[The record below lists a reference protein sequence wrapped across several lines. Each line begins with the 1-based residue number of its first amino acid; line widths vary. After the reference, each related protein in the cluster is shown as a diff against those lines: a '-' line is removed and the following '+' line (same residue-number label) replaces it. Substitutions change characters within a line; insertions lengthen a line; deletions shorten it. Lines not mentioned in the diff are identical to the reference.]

1 MHLINND
8 DIPLEISVQDDSKAI
23 QAAGWDLTV
32 TPSQATLQPNEK
44 LPLDISVEAMRPGQL
59 SRPIKIKCKH
69 KSEPLLLYVK
79 ALAHA
84 MVVEVILED
93 QLGKTQSLY
102 SDQINHIKFDTVEL
116 HENAIRTIHIVNL
129 SEHFVEYAWEKRSSD
144 SRSKVPITI
153 DPMTAIIPANERFS
167 TVMCFNPQKLGELPQ
182 TSYALKISHGETY
195 NIELSGQA
203 VNPGVHFSFMKKN
216 FGPTFIHR

>member
-1 MHLINND
+1 MINND

-23 QAAGWDLTV
+23 QAAGWDLSV
-32 TPSQATLQPNEK
+32 TPSQATLQPNQK

-93 QLGKTQSLY
+93 QLGRTRNLQ
-102 SDQINHIKFDTVEL
+102 SDQMNQIRFDAVEL
-116 HENAIRTIHIVNL
+116 HENAIRTIHIGNVPSHKKCVGGPKDSSLAVNMRRGKWTVPGK
-129 SEHFVEYAWEKRSSD
+129 VEGLLAKQ
-144 SRSKVPITI
+144 
-153 DPMTAIIPANERFS
+153 
-167 TVMCFNPQKLGELPQ
+167 TVLLTVQ
-182 TSYALKISHGETY
+182 TK
-195 NIELSGQA
+195 SGQST
-203 VNPGVHFSFMKKN
+203 FSRFRPSALIKDCSLSPN
-216 FGPTFIHR
+216 